1 MRHAAGAVLL
11 AVAASVVLPANAGPE
26 VEDLERRV
34 RACTHCHGSDG
45 IEIEDGYVP
54 RIEGKPAGYLYN
66 QLVHF
71 RAHRRDN
78 ATMNRLVR
86 WLSDDYLAA
95 IAEHF
100 AAREPP
106 YPEPAAPPES
116 AALRERGRT
125 LVRKGDA
132 GKDIPAC
139 AACHGDRLAGVKPD
153 VPGLIGL
160 PQHYI
165 SGQLGA
171 WRVGRRNAAEP
182 DCMAWI
188 AERLGEADTEA
199 VAAWLASRPLPDDTE
214 PAPGPLTDP
223 PLTCGSV
230 QRPGSR

>member
-1 MRHAAGAVLL
+1 MRRAAPVLLLAALLSPALPAAAGPD
-11 AVAASVVLPANAGPE
+11 AA
-26 VEDLERRV
+26 DLERRL
-34 RACTHCHGSDG
+34 RACTACHGSAG

-71 RAHRRDN
+71 REHRRDN
-78 ATMNRLVR
+78 TTMNRMVR

-95 IAEHF
+95 IAEYF
-100 AAREPP
+100 AAQAPP
-106 YPEPAAPPES
+106 YPEPAPPPER

-125 LVRKGDA
+125 LVREGDPDR
-132 GKDIPAC
+132 DIPAC
-139 AACHGDRLAGVKPD
+139 AACHGERLAGVEPN

-171 WRVGRRNAAEP
+171 WRVDRRNAAQP

-188 AERLGEADTEA
+188 AERLGETDTEA
-199 VAAWLASRPLPDDTE
+199 VAAWLASRPLPADTE
-214 PAPGPLTDP
+214 PAPGPLADP

-230 QRPGSR
+230 ERPDS